1 MARPSPEP
9 APVTTA
15 VRDGSPR
22 REPAAGA
29 PRARPCQPGQV
40 PVPWVHAFVDVPA
53 DRVHAARAFWSAVTG
68 WPPGEPWPGHPEFVS
83 LGPTSGAPYL
93 HVQRIGGPPRV
104 HLDLLGSL
112 AGDVPRLAE
121 LGAEPGP
128 LGDGWRVMTSP
139 AGLPFC
145 VCEETW
151 PHQRPG
157 AVLWPDGHRA
167 RLVQLCVDVP
177 ADRFDAELRF
187 WRAATGWADEPVD
200 SPEFSRLVHRSESPL
215 ALLVQRLG
223 DDDGGTHARAHLDLG
238 TDDVAA
244 EVARVRAL
252 GAELL
257 WPGAGFVALRDPVGL
272 PFCVTANDPDRGAG

>member
-1 MARPSPEP
+1 M
-9 APVTTA
+9 
-15 VRDGSPR
+15 
-22 REPAAGA
+22 
-29 PRARPCQPGQV
+29 
-40 PVPWVHAFVDVPA
+40 
-53 DRVHAARAFWSAVTG
+53 TG

-104 HLDLLGSL
+104 HRDLLGSL
-112 AGDVPRLAE
+112 AGAVPRLAE
-121 LGAEPGP
+121 LSAEPGP

-145 VCEETW
+145 VCEETR
-151 PHQRPG
+151 PPQRPG

-272 PFCVTANDPDRGAG
+272 PFCVTANHPDRDAG